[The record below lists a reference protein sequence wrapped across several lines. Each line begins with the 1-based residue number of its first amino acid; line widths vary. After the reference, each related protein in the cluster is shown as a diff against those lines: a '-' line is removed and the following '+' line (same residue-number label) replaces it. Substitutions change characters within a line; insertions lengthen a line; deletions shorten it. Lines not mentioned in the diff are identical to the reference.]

1 MIVLPICKIP
11 HYPFRGQFVLG
22 TILNE
27 WHSVMLCDNLIQLL
41 WLSSIYGEMTDKNN
55 TTIEWIVVC
64 EL

>member
-1 MIVLPICKIP
+1 MIVLNICKIP
-11 HYPFRGQFVLG
+11 LYLLRGKVVLG

-27 WHSVMLCDNLIQLL
+27 WLSIILCDDLIQLL

>member
-1 MIVLPICKIP
+1 MIVLNICKIP
-11 HYPFRGQFVLG
+11 HYLLRGKGVLG

-27 WHSVMLCDNLIQLL
+27 WLSIILCDDLIQLL